1 MGSKD
6 NSNTKNELIKS
17 LLSSFKLNND
27 NNPEYNPNLSYFMY
41 ESFLISLV
49 EKDEDILQ
57 KIDSEYLIHSG
68 IVTETI
74 EELKKDETSGKLKK
88 KSYNEFKR
96 RLNQKI
102 DKFNQNEEN
111 YTAYIPLNVKISGN
125 INTLTLKNAKIE
137 IKKSNDEE
145 ISEIFNFNKIKIEE
159 FEQELTDMNPHLN
172 FEKFVFEKQDYI
184 KITIS
189 GKDKDYILDKCNE
202 YAKIFLGIISCAG
215 HRSRPKEYFPTITY
229 FLIFLSNEKNIMDY
243 SFLQNQFIAYMSNRT
258 LLSPKFRE
266 IMSSKDYRE
275 LNKPKNVVIYKKD
288 IISNINV
295 AFDLINNFSET
306 WQIFLNSLFLNYYKG
321 TISTDV
327 SESFRY
333 FWTVLELG
341 SCRNNNDTHKDLIEI
356 LKSQFYELTQ
366 AYKELYKLVYDS
378 RHENVHEGLEV
389 NPYSTHLLHW
399 GITIFLDMLLKHM
412 QYANSK
418 EELRLIHGYMRENT
432 ENLEKKRETSENSQK
447 YIDYVLDIKRKAELK
462 YDEKE
467 YLEK

>member
-1 MGSKD
+1 MK
-6 NSNTKNELIKS
+6 
-17 LLSSFKLNND
+17 
-27 NNPEYNPNLSYFMY
+27 
-41 ESFLISLV
+41 
-49 EKDEDILQ
+49 
-57 KIDSEYLIHSG
+57 H
-68 IVTETI
+68 
-74 EELKKDETSGKLKK
+74 GK
-88 KSYNEFKR
+88 F
-96 RLNQKI
+96 
-102 DKFNQNEEN
+102 
-111 YTAYIPLNVKISGN
+111 
-125 INTLTLKNAKIE
+125 
-137 IKKSNDEE
+137 
-145 ISEIFNFNKIKIEE
+145 
-159 FEQELTDMNPHLN
+159 
-172 FEKFVFEKQDYI
+172 
-184 KITIS
+184 
-189 GKDKDYILDKCNE
+189 
-202 YAKIFLGIISCAG
+202 
-215 HRSRPKEYFPTITY
+215 
-229 FLIFLSNEKNIMDY
+229 
-243 SFLQNQFIAYMSNRT
+243 
-258 LLSPKFRE
+258 
-266 IMSSKDYRE
+266 
-275 LNKPKNVVIYKKD
+275 
-288 IISNINV
+288 
-295 AFDLINNFSET
+295 
-306 WQIFLNSLFLNYYKG
+306 FLNSLFLNYYKG